1 MSKTPKTV
9 LEQEGTMMRQYDAII
24 IGSGIAALA
33 VLYRLYDQMNVIVF
47 TKANTFSSNSYLAQG
62 GVAVAMDKED
72 HWSEHYRDTM
82 VAGIYHNHPEH
93 LELLSKR
100 GTSIYKRFN

>member
-1 MSKTPKTV
+1 
-9 LEQEGTMMRQYDAII
+9 MMRQYDAII